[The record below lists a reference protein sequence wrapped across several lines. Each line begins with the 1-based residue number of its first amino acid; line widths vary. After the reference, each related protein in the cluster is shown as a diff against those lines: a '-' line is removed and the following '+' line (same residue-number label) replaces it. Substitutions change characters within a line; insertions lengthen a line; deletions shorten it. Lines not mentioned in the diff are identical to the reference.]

1 MRRLL
6 EYFRFAEVLL
16 NLQFTGVLKR
26 EKEGPPPRF
35 LATHAVSVTG
45 HIYSQHLKK
54 DLKS

>member
-16 NLQFTGVLKR
+16 NLQFAGVLKR

-35 LATHAVSVTG
+35 LATHAVSVAG